1 MIALI
6 ENQTITGIW
15 SNLDCVPRDVDKAKL
30 CDTGDADVTPGERVS
45 LYTQSW
51 QRKTPAQLAAEGLD
65 ENGEKLPT
73 AAEINAQAHKEVKIA
88 KQRRKIELLQK
99 LVALNSNY
107 DANWQLKDAGQW
119 AALGFDENGEKLPTA
134 VEIKAKAD
142 KEAKIAKQKRKVELL
157 QKLVALNE
165 GYEANNL
172 VPIADQVAASKRDIA
187 KTIRQQRIELEKAK
201 IGVLAKLRKADA
213 KAVAKA
219 QNNAKKYK
227 TLLQS
232 AEKELKKLES

>member
-1 MIALI
+1 MIVLI
-6 ENQTITGIW
+6 ENQTIAGTW
-15 SNLDCVPRDVDKAKL
+15 SHAECVPPSVDAAKL
-30 CDTGDADVTPGERVS
+30 RDTGDAHVVPGERVS
-45 LYTQSW
+45 LYDANW

-134 VEIKAKAD
+134 AEIKAKAD
-142 KEAKIAKQKRKVELL
+142 KETKIKKQRRKVELL
-157 QKLVALNE
+157 QKLVALNSN
-165 GYEANNL
+165 YEANNL
-172 VPIADQVAASKRDIA
+172 MPIAEQVANTKRDIA

-201 IGVLAKLRKADA
+201 ANILAKLRLADA
-213 KAVAKA
+213 NAVAKA
-219 QNNAKKYK
+219 KTNATKYK
-227 TLLQS
+227 ALLQS